1 MLLSLF
7 VCVFYIFFVYLVCVQ
22 TRVVCVHISVSVIF
36 SMHQSISVHY
46 YLISLHNFYD
56 LFVVGAFGLVQKG
69 SMLKASGEKVDVA
82 IKAMKGRC
90 GIFKNRDLILFLKII
105 DVCTAVCTAI
115 HRNLI
120 FYIFLMK
127 SCVCVLFL
135 ALTLLLMINLPYQFF
150 IICLGQWANL
160 YFN

>member
-1 MLLSLF
+1 
-7 VCVFYIFFVYLVCVQ
+7 
-22 TRVVCVHISVSVIF
+22 
-36 SMHQSISVHY
+36 
-46 YLISLHNFYD
+46 
-56 LFVVGAFGLVQKG
+56 
-69 SMLKASGEKVDVA
+69 MLKASGEKVDVA

-127 SCVCVLFL
+127 SCVYVLFL

-150 IICLGQWANL
+150 ISVWANGLACILIDHLSASLSLPFSLPPFLLSLSLPLSYRCL
-160 YFN
+160 YC

>member
-1 MLLSLF
+1 M
-7 VCVFYIFFVYLVCVQ
+7 
-22 TRVVCVHISVSVIF
+22 
-36 SMHQSISVHY
+36 
-46 YLISLHNFYD
+46 
-56 LFVVGAFGLVQKG
+56 VQKG
-69 SMLKASGEKVDVA
+69 SMLKANGEKVDVA

-90 GIFKNRDLILFLKII
+90 GIFKNRGLILFLKII

-120 FYIFLMK
+120 FNICLMK

-150 IICLGQWANL
+150 YLFGPMG
-160 YFN
+160 